1 MNRKDLKNLVKKL
14 DEVMCTM
21 DKMGSTEEYLNLLE
35 ENRKAGGTRRY
46 SINYTN
52 EMERVFS
59 QYYNTYAQIQ
69 AMRLTDD
76 DYLRSLHY
84 LGKRDYIYEAIT
96 IED

>member
-1 MNRKDLKNLVKKL
+1 
-14 DEVMCTM
+14 MCTM

-35 ENRKAGGTRRY
+35 ENRKAGGTRMY

-59 QYYNTYAQIQ
+59 QYCNTYAKIE
-69 AMRLTDD
+69 AMRLADD

>member
-1 MNRKDLKNLVKKL
+1 MNRKQLKNLVIEL

-35 ENRKAGGTRRY
+35 ENRKSGGTRMY

-52 EMERVFS
+52 EMERVFN
-59 QYYNTYAQIQ
+59 QYYNIYAKIE

-96 IED
+96 IEN

>member
-1 MNRKDLKNLVKKL
+1 MNRKELKNLVKKL

-21 DKMGSTEEYLNLLE
+21 DKMGESKEYLDILE
-35 ENRKAGGTRRY
+35 ENRRMGGPRMY
-46 SINYTN
+46 SINLTYSMD
-52 EMERVFS
+52 EVFNN
-59 QYYNTYAQIQ
+59 YYDTYAQIQ
-69 AMRLTDD
+69 RMRLTDD

>member
-1 MNRKDLKNLVKKL
+1 MDREKLKNLVIEL

-21 DKMGSTEEYLNLLE
+21 DKMGSTEEYLSILE
-35 ENRKAGGTRRY
+35 ENRKAGGPRMY
-46 SINYTN
+46 SVNYTN
-52 EMERVFS
+52 EQEKIFN

-69 AMRLTDD
+69 RMRLADD